1 MYDHIPVT
9 IMINEIYRS
18 KGIDWFHLLQGHRLV
33 SPPHSRTGVAG
44 ADESLWGPSCQC
56 GYDLVL
62 HLGMAVAMLLE
73 CGGDDW
79 CGFEEDGGEYD
90 HLLKGG
96 LALTLKPALKR
107 LGLVPYR
114 ARSRSRC

>member
-1 MYDHIPVT
+1 MVVLIG
-9 IMINEIYRS
+9 IMIS
-18 KGIDWFHLLQGHRLV
+18 QPVLLLV
-33 SPPHSRTGVAG
+33 VGVAG